1 MDPRTIP
8 LGTMIFVEGYG
19 FALACDKGSAIKGDR
34 IDLCFGNRS
43 QALRFGRKTVRVH
56 VFKGR

>member
-1 MDPRTIP
+1 
-8 LGTMIFVEGYG
+8 MIFVEGYG